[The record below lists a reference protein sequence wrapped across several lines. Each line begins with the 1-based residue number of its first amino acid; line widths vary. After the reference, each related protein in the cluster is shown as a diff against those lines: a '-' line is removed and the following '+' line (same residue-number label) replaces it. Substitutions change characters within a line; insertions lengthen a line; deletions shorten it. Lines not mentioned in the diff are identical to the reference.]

1 MGWRHIAKGV
11 ICILA
16 FASCAMTGTAAKA
29 QTFHLN
35 GPEYDAT
42 LTINGIPFYGTLARE
57 DAAGGWKLT
66 MEGTGQEPVQLGG
79 ITLQREWNVTMDLSK
94 EGLTVDPNGRYTGSV
109 QIDVTYDMQPFDQ
122 AAFSLVL
129 QAQGDGT
136 DFDAKDVQGW
146 FSHDESRPSN
156 IACRWWDEAFS
167 MYISGLS
174 QENTKTERS
183 MQHTLSYLPCDTTLE
198 VDHTLY
204 YDLPAQGQRYI
215 YTMRPDLQENAIVVR
230 LTDSIGEAP
239 SALPKEPALKLDLE
253 HLLNALA
260 NAQAMLRLQ
269 QKETLL

>member
-11 ICILA
+11 TCILA
-16 FASCAMTGTAAKA
+16 FASCAMTGTAANA
-29 QTFHLN
+29 QTLHLN

-167 MYISGLS
+167 MYISCL
-174 QENTKTERS
+174 
-183 MQHTLSYLPCDTTLE
+183 
-198 VDHTLY
+198 LY
-204 YDLPAQGQRYI
+204 
-215 YTMRPDLQENAIVVR
+215 T
-230 LTDSIGEAP
+230 SP
-239 SALPKEPALKLDLE
+239 SPRD
-253 HLLNALA
+253 
-260 NAQAMLRLQ
+260 
-269 QKETLL
+269 

>member
-16 FASCAMTGTAAKA
+16 FASCAMTGTAANA

-129 QAQGDGT
+129 QARGDGT

-146 FSHDESRPSN
+146 FSHDESIPSQM
-156 IACRWWDEAFS
+156 ACQWREDAFS

-174 QENTKTERS
+174 QENTRTERS
-183 MQHTLSYLPCDTTLE
+183 MQHTLSYLLRDVALE
-198 VDHTLY
+198 IDHRLY
-204 YDLPAQGQRYI
+204 YDLPAQGEQYI
-215 YTMRPDLQENAIVVR
+215 YTMRASLEEEAIFLR
-230 LTDSIGEAP
+230 LAESTGGASFRLPEEPVLSLELGPLLD
-239 SALPKEPALKLDLE
+239 ALP
-253 HLLNALA
+253 
-260 NAQAMLRLQ
+260 NAQAKLTIQ
-269 QKETLL
+269 QSAPL